1 MQTCIRTNRANSL
14 LLTIKSQSMPALQNR
29 YGAHGC
35 AQFSLPRVLSMR
47 AYNLFMPLR
56 NGPWRG
62 VLSRCHQAPPS
73 LPHSVHSYLNTDHQ
87 HLIST
92 LISSCIKAHT
102 SPKLIVWS
110 TSWCTDHLPA
120 DLCDSLLQLL
130 TVFSLCLQCPPSCIY
145 SSKSILQELCALQ
158 QIHNPS
164 PSAKTVNLF
173 IRQYCIASLILNI
186 STHPF
191 SQLIKSEVAE
201 KLYLKWHL
209 L

>member
-1 MQTCIRTNRANSL
+1 
-14 LLTIKSQSMPALQNR
+14 
-29 YGAHGC
+29 
-35 AQFSLPRVLSMR
+35 MR
-47 AYNLFMPLR
+47 AYNLFMHLR

-120 DLCDSLLQLL
+120 DLPCVILSCNYLQYSPCVSNVLHR
-130 TVFSLCLQCPPSCIY
+130 VSIHPSPSCRTVCTPANPQ
-145 SSKSILQELCALQ
+145 S
-158 QIHNPS
+158 PS

-191 SQLIKSEVAE
+191 SQLIKSRGGREAVS
-201 KLYLKWHL
+201 
-209 L
+209 

>member
-1 MQTCIRTNRANSL
+1 
-14 LLTIKSQSMPALQNR
+14 
-29 YGAHGC
+29 
-35 AQFSLPRVLSMR
+35 MR

-145 SSKSILQELCALQ
+145 SSKSILQNCVHSSKSTISLSICKNSKPL
-158 QIHNPS
+158 HS
-164 PSAKTVNLF
+164 PILHCF
-173 IRQYCIASLILNI
+173 IN
-186 STHPF
+186 T
-191 SQLIKSEVAE
+191 
-201 KLYLKWHL
+201 
-209 L
+209 